1 MTLHAKAE
9 HHIEVH
15 KFHSGVVAGAV
26 FVALVLDVFIPRL
39 LPRGAEYLELPF
51 LVTLYFGL
59 SRRNPV
65 SGLLLGMVI
74 GLLQDGLTGRV
85 IGLFG
90 LAKTVVGFVA
100 SSIGGRLDVD
110 HPLARLVLTMVFYFL
125 HEGVLGVAKRLLLTE
140 PGVFLTRDLLWAS
153 LSNSVLAVLVFAGLD
168 RLRKS

>member
-1 MTLHAKAE
+1 MALHAKTE

-90 LAKTVVGFVA
+90 LAKTVVGFGA
-100 SSIGGRLDVD
+100 SSVGGRIDVD
-110 HPLARLVLTMVFYFL
+110 HPLARLVLTIAFYVL
-125 HEGVLGVAKRLLLTE
+125 HQGVLEVARRLLLAE
-140 PGVFLTRDLLWAS
+140 PGIFLTRDLFLAS
-153 LSNSVLAVLVFAGLD
+153 LSNGVLAVVVFAGLD

>member
-1 MTLHAKAE
+1 MALHAQTE
-9 HHIEVH
+9 PHIEVH
-15 KFHSGVVAGAV
+15 KFHTGVVAGAV
-26 FVALVLDVFIPRL
+26 FVALVLEVFIPRV
-39 LPRGAEYLELPF
+39 LPRGGEYFELPF

-90 LAKTVVGFVA
+90 LAKTIVGFGA

-110 HPLARLVLTMVFYFL
+110 HPIARLILAVLFFVL
-125 HEGVLGVAKRLLLTE
+125 HEGVLEGAGRLLLAE
-140 PGVFLTRDLLWAS
+140 PSSFFTTDLLWAS
-153 LSNSVLAVLVFAGLD
+153 LINGVLAVMIFSWLD
-168 RLRKS
+168 RLRKA